1 VIKLSEDEEIVT
13 AIINLVKRIHNIETR
28 TAVLE
33 AIKQLPANAER
44 KSWEDW
50 ARKLILKMIEWFI
63 IVISAIIGVKII
75 SN

>member
-1 VIKLSEDEEIVT
+1 MIKLSEDEEIVG
-13 AIINLVKRIHNIETR
+13 AIINLVKRIHRIETR
-28 TAVLE
+28 IAILE

-50 ARKLILKMIEWFI
+50 ARKVILKIIEWFI
-63 IVISAIIGVKII
+63 IVVSAIIGVKMV